1 MAAKVTPGC
10 SLLSLDVLDAKVVG
24 PARQEFNELR
34 LGVPD
39 NLVRRPI
46 IAAVTAFTLATT
58 GILRAHLGGPAP
70 AQ

>member
-1 MAAKVTPGC
+1 MCESVYNDVDA
-10 SLLSLDVLDAKVVG
+10 LDVLDEKSLG
-24 PARQEFNELR
+24 PPRQEFVELR
-34 LGVPD
+34 LGGPD